1 MTEYAERLAEQ
12 PVLDSPGEG
21 DLLDVLEERLKL
33 LVGRHGVALSESDH
47 QRRQVAERDRTIAE
61 LKTRIATLEKLRA
74 EAVGRVERLIDEV
87 DRLERVLDAELGA

>member
-12 PVLDSPGEG
+12 PALDSPGEG

-33 LVGRHGVALSESDH
+33 LVGRHRVALSESDD
-47 QRRQVAERDRTIAE
+47 QRRQVAGRDRTIAE
-61 LKTRIATLEKLRA
+61 LNARIASLEKLRA

-87 DRLERVLDAELGA
+87 DRLERELDAEVGA